1 MAEIRF
7 NTGWLTAIGLTA
19 KCGTPEEVMSL
30 CVAIQRASLG
40 EEVGEL
46 SSLVELLFN
55 PILEE
60 IEESKA
66 LSEARKRSGSEGGK
80 QKASKTKQN
89 DSKSVANRSKNVA
102 NFQEKERETEEE
114 REEESGETKEEIPH
128 TPLEENKEGK
138 GEELEEDKEKEREYI
153 RACACESDV
162 IVDDLLPAPTFVPE
176 TDPKR
181 MTDKMLEEEFD
192 TLWKL
197 YPRKAGRSDALRH
210 YKAARKQG
218 VAYDTIEDGILR
230 YADSVRNED
239 PKFIAMG
246 STWFCGHRWEDQ
258 YVRKKTALE
267 KLWDL

>member
-1 MAEIRF
+1 MAEIKF
-7 NTGWLTAIGLTA
+7 KTEWLTQISLLAN
-19 KCGTPEEVMSL
+19 CGTPKDVTDLCYAIMQVTQGGDTGADKMSPLTATLFLPIAESINEERTKSERNRTNRQGKRNENERSL
-30 CVAIQRASLG
+30 
-40 EEVGEL
+40 
-46 SSLVELLFN
+46 
-55 PILEE
+55 
-60 IEESKA
+60 K
-66 LSEARKRSGSEGGK
+66 
-80 QKASKTKQN
+80 
-89 DSKSVANRSKNVA
+89 
-102 NFQEKERETEEE
+102 EKERETEEE

-192 TLWKL
+192 ALWKL

-218 VAYDTIEDGILR
+218 VAYDTIEDGIIR

-267 KLWDL
+267 KLWEL